1 MTIDSSRKE
10 NLTPA
15 GIQTTT
21 LKEIEKKDPFQ
32 KQVHDADLFD
42 NSKKPADRFLDIP
55 KYVPF
60 AFAVGGGL
68 LVLDSLEQNEAQW
81 RAIDWSGD
89 PPLEYDVG
97 SIYFKNSGCVP
108 HVKIAENNQG
118 GWVWQKLE
126 EEEKPSF
133 RTGQDGGMFTRT

>member
-60 AFAVGGGL
+60 AFAVGGVWEIFPFLRRSGL
-68 LVLDSLEQNEAQW
+68 FCLRLNVFSLAAQ
-81 RAIDWSGD
+81 S
-89 PPLEYDVG
+89 
-97 SIYFKNSGCVP
+97 
-108 HVKIAENNQG
+108 
-118 GWVWQKLE
+118 
-126 EEEKPSF
+126 
-133 RTGQDGGMFTRT
+133 